1 MATVQLIE
9 AGGQVYLLAQNDDDD
24 EPFEIFTMMKQA
36 SRKQGLSVKTE
47 GGKEEMG
54 AQAQVISNHDD
65 HDDHHDHHDHD
76 NHNDDLHHY
85 HEMENC
91 VNTSC

>member
-9 AGGQVYLLAQNDDDD
+9 ADGQVYLLAQNDDDD

-54 AQAQVISNHDD
+54 AQAQVTSNRDD
-65 HDDHHDHHDHD
+65 HDAYNNHHGHN
-76 NHNDDLHHY
+76 NHND
-85 HEMENC
+85 EF
-91 VNTSC
+91 

>member
-9 AGGQVYLLAQNDDDD
+9 ADGQVYLLAQNNDDD

-54 AQAQVISNHDD
+54 AQAQVISNRDD
-65 HDDHHDHHDHD
+65 HDAYNDHHGHD
-76 NHNDDLHHY
+76 NHND
-85 HEMENC
+85 EF
-91 VNTSC
+91 